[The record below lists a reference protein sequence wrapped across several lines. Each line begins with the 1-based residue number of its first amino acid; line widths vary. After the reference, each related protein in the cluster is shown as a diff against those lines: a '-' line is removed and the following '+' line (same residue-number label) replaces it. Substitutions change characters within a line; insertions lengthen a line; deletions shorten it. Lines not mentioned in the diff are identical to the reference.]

1 MMTRGCRNL
10 EALLR
15 LALPLVWLLAA
26 WPVVAFDAIYAF
38 GDSLTDTGNNPAPG
52 TNYFQGRY
60 SNGPLWIEYLSTQLG
75 LAYDPANNH
84 AQSGG
89 ETSDGLAQVRQFTAP
104 GNSSRSLFVVWAGG
118 NDFIHNFYKG
128 VDDAYWNSLIALS
141 VANLSNAVSVLYA
154 DGARVIVVP
163 NQVDLSRIPLVL
175 DSGLPFLPQLQVY
188 LRGKLEQFNGS
199 LGAALTAIEQA
210 NPDLELITPD
220 VYARFNDLL
229 ANLINNGFSK
239 ADPDALTDAQLID
252 KSFTG
257 PGKDYVFWDS
267 IHPTTKAHALVAQWF
282 CQALPAASSQPELDI
297 GVSGGALQLT
307 LINLRPGQIY
317 TLQSSTN
324 LAGWTDVTA
333 FSATNSVGRW
343 TLSLGSSSHGFFR
356 LKR

>member
-104 GNSSRSLFVVWAGG
+104 ANSSRSLFVVWAGG
-118 NDFIHNFYKG
+118 NDFILNFRKG
-128 VDDAYWNSLIALS
+128 VDDTFWNSLIAQS
-141 VANLSNAVSVLYA
+141 VAHLSNAVNVLYA

-163 NQVDLSRIPLVL
+163 NQVDLSRIPRVV
-175 DSGLPFLPQLQVY
+175 DSGLPFLPQLQAY
-188 LRGKLEQFNGS
+188 LRGKVEQFNGS

-282 CQALPAASSQPELDI
+282 CQALPAPPSQPQLDI
-297 GVSGGALQLT
+297 GATGGAVQLA
-307 LINLRPGQIY
+307 LGNLLPGQVY
-317 TLQSSTN
+317 TLQFSAD
-324 LAGWTDVTA
+324 LTDWAEVTT
-333 FSATNSVGRW
+333 FTATNSVGHW
-343 TLSLGSSSHGFFR
+343 TMSLASGPQGFFR

>member
-104 GNSSRSLFVVWAGG
+104 ANASRSLFVVWAGG
-118 NDFIHNFYKG
+118 NDFILNFRKG
-128 VDDAYWNSLIALS
+128 VDDTFWNSLIAQS
-141 VANLSNAVSVLYA
+141 VAHLSNAVNVLYA

-163 NQVDLSRIPLVL
+163 NQVDLSRIPRVV
-175 DSGLPFLPQLQVY
+175 DSGLPFLPQLQAY
-188 LRGKLEQFNGS
+188 LRGKVEQFNGS
-199 LGAALTAIEQA
+199 LGAALTAIAQA
-210 NPDLELITPD
+210 NSDLQLITPD

-239 ADPDALTDAQLID
+239 ADPDALTDPQLTD

-257 PGKDYVFWDS
+257 PGKDYVFWDL
-267 IHPTTKAHALVAQWF
+267 IHPTSKAHALVAQWF
-282 CQALPAASSQPELDI
+282 YQALPAPPSQPQLDI
-297 GVSGGALQLT
+297 GATGGAVQLA
-307 LINLRPGQIY
+307 LGNLLPGQVY
-317 TLQSSTN
+317 TLQFSAD
-324 LAGWTDVTA
+324 LTDWAEVTT
-333 FSATNSVGRW
+333 FTATNSVGHW
-343 TLSLGSSSHGFFR
+343 TMSLASGPQGFFR